1 MDLALVGYKT
11 TTIHELV
18 FQLNPISNGSRCMP
32 PRRRRRLGTSVN
44 PINLS
49 GFTPQVS
56 LLGDP
61 VSCPAGALVDS
72 QYRSRRA
79 KRWWRDAIR
88 MMVRN
93 LDPRIWFLNW
103 KLALPRPPQL
113 DVRDATFPGF
123 NQWKATTLLDHHIF
137 FERMKK

>member
-1 MDLALVGYKT
+1 M
-11 TTIHELV
+11 
-18 FQLNPISNGSRCMP
+18 
-32 PRRRRRLGTSVN
+32 
-44 PINLS
+44 
-49 GFTPQVS
+49 S
-56 LLGDP
+56 LLGDAVSFP
-61 VSCPAGALVDS
+61 VGALIDS

-79 KRWWRDAIR
+79 KRWWRVAIDAIR

-137 FERMKK
+137 FREDEEMTSDVL